1 VIARTLALMTINL
14 ERLMMKRFGLRTLLG
29 ISAVCSILSGPVFAQ
44 AYPSQPIKLVV
55 PWPPGGLTDAIGR
68 TIGHSLSER
77 LGQSVIVE
85 NKPGASGNIGT
96 AQFARTKPDGYTLL
110 LGSSTTNAANPH
122 LYSQLGFDPLKDFA
136 PVGLIASAPNVF
148 LVAANSPYKNVQQV
162 IAAAKAKP
170 KKLTYGSAGSASSAH
185 LAGALFTRMTDAEMM
200 HVPYKGAG
208 PALVDLMAG
217 HIDLMLD
224 PSALQHIKS
233 GKLRALAVP
242 SKTRLPALPDVPT
255 FEEATGM
262 KNMYAY
268 AWYGLMAP
276 AGTPTDIV
284 NRLNRELNAV
294 LQTPEI
300 RTRLIEA
307 GAEIG
312 GGTVEE
318 FGRFMASELERYGDI
333 VKISGAKV
341 D

>member
-1 VIARTLALMTINL
+1 
-14 ERLMMKRFGLRTLLG
+14 
-29 ISAVCSILSGPVFAQ
+29 
-44 AYPSQPIKLVV
+44 
-55 PWPPGGLTDAIGR
+55 
-68 TIGHSLSER
+68 
-77 LGQSVIVE
+77 
-85 NKPGASGNIGT
+85 
-96 AQFARTKPDGYTLL
+96 
-110 LGSSTTNAANPH
+110 
-122 LYSQLGFDPLKDFA
+122 LGFDPVKVFA
-136 PVGLIASAPNVF
+136 PIGLIASAPNVL
-148 LVAANSPYKNVQQV
+148 LVEANSPYKNVQQL

-170 KKLTYGSAGSASSAH
+170 NKLTYGSAGTASSAH
-185 LAGALFTRMTDAEMM
+185 LAGALFTRIAEVDML

-224 PSALQHIKS
+224 PSALQHVKS

-242 SKTRLPALPDVPT
+242 SKTRLAALPDVPT
-255 FEEATGM
+255 FEEATGL

-276 AGTPTDIV
+276 AGTPPDII
-284 NRLNRELNAV
+284 NRLNRELNVV
-294 LQTPEI
+294 LQTAEI
-300 RTRLIEA
+300 KSRIIDA

-318 FGRFMASELERYGDI
+318 FGRFMVSELDRYGNI

>member
-1 VIARTLALMTINL
+1 
-14 ERLMMKRFGLRTLLG
+14 MKRVGLRTLLG
-29 ISAVCSILSGPVFAQ
+29 IFAVCSIVSGPVFAQ

-136 PVGLIASAPNVF
+136 PIGLIASAPNVF

-162 IAAAKAKP
+162 IDAAKAKP
-170 KKLTYGSAGSASSAH
+170 NKLTYGSAGSASSAH
-185 LAGALFTRMTDAEMM
+185 LAGAMFTRMTDVEMM

-242 SKTRLPALPDVPT
+242 SKMRLPALPDVPT

-276 AGTPTDIV
+276 AGTPPDIV
-284 NRLNRELNAV
+284 NRLNHELNAV

-300 RTRLIEA
+300 RARLIDA

-312 GGTVEE
+312 GGTAEE
-318 FGRFMASELERYGDI
+318 LRRFMANELDRYGNI

>member
-1 VIARTLALMTINL
+1 
-14 ERLMMKRFGLRTLLG
+14 MKRFGLRILLG
-29 ISAVCSILSGPVFAQ
+29 ISAVFSIISGPVFAQ
-44 AYPSQPIKLVV
+44 AYPSQPIRLLV

-68 TIGHSLSER
+68 LIGHSLGER
-77 LGQSVIVE
+77 LGQTIFVE

-96 AQFARTKPDGYTLL
+96 AQFVRSKPDGYTLL

-122 LYSQLGFDPLKDFA
+122 LYSQLGFDPVKDFA
-136 PVGLIASAPNVF
+136 PIGLIASAPNVL
-148 LVAANSPYKNVQQV
+148 LVAPNSPYKNVQQL

-170 KKLTYGSAGSASSAH
+170 NILTYGSAGAASSAH
-185 LAGALFTRMTDAEMM
+185 LAGALFTRMMEVEMM

-217 HIDLMLD
+217 HINLMLD

-242 SKTRLPALPDVPT
+242 AKTRLPALPDVPT
-255 FEEATGM
+255 FEEATGI

-276 AGTPTDIV
+276 AGTPPDII

-300 RTRLIEA
+300 RTHLIEA

-312 GGTVEE
+312 GGTAKE
-318 FGRFMASELERYGDI
+318 FGRFMASELDRYENI

>member
-1 VIARTLALMTINL
+1 
-14 ERLMMKRFGLRTLLG
+14 MMKRFGLRILLG
-29 ISAVCSILSGPVFAQ
+29 ISAVFSIMSGPVFAQ
-44 AYPSQPIKLVV
+44 AYPSQPIRLVV

-68 TIGHSLSER
+68 LIGHSLSER
-77 LGQSVIVE
+77 LGQPIVVE

-96 AQFARTKPDGYTLL
+96 AQFARSKPDGYTLL
-110 LGSSTTNAANPH
+110 LGSSTPNAANPH
-122 LYSQLGFDPLKDFA
+122 LYSKLGFDPVKDFA
-136 PVGLIASAPNVF
+136 PIGLIASAPNVL
-148 LVAANSPYKNVQQV
+148 LVPANSPYKNVQQV

-170 KKLTYGSAGSASSAH
+170 NILTYGSAGTASSAH
-185 LAGALFTRMTDAEMM
+185 LAGALFTRMMEVEMM

-217 HIDLMLD
+217 HITLMLD

-242 SKTRLPALPDVPT
+242 SKTRLPSLPEVPT
-255 FEEATGM
+255 FEEAIGM
-262 KNMYAY
+262 KNMYAF

-276 AGTPTDIV
+276 AGTPPDII

-300 RTRLIEA
+300 RTRLIDA

-312 GGTVEE
+312 GGTAEE
-318 FGRFMASELERYGDI
+318 FGRFMASELDRYGSI

>member
-1 VIARTLALMTINL
+1 
-14 ERLMMKRFGLRTLLG
+14 MKRLKLRVLLG
-29 ISAVCSILSGPVFAQ
+29 ISVIASIIGGPAFAQ
-44 AYPSQPIKLVV
+44 AYPSQPIRLVV
-55 PWPPGGLTDAIGR
+55 PWPPGGLTDSIGR
-68 TIGHSLSER
+68 MIGHSLGER
-77 LGQSVIVE
+77 LGQTIVVE

-96 AQFARTKPDGYTLL
+96 AQFVRAKPDGYTLL

-122 LYSQLGFDPLKDFA
+122 LYSQLGFDPVKDFA
-136 PVGLIASAPNVF
+136 PIGLIASAPNVL
-148 LVAANSPYKNVQQV
+148 LVEANSPYKNVQQL

-170 KKLTYGSAGSASSAH
+170 NKLTYGSAGTASSAH
-185 LAGALFTRMTDAEMM
+185 LAGALFTRIAEVDML

-224 PSALQHIKS
+224 PSALQHVKS

-255 FEEATGM
+255 FEEATGL

-276 AGTPTDIV
+276 AGTPPDII
-284 NRLNRELNAV
+284 NRLNRELNVV
-294 LQTPEI
+294 LQTAEI
-300 RTRLIEA
+300 KSRIIDA

-318 FGRFMASELERYGDI
+318 FGRFMVSELDRYGNI